1 MPTPQGKLRLLPL
14 FRLRCPYC
22 GSTPLRAD
30 GSWFYFRPGCKI
42 CDYVYEREPGYFT
55 GASWMIN
62 YAALAGSGCMLGA
75 LLLVLLPNLDALW
88 VAALVSVFLIIFGMW
103 FIPYSMA
110 LWLGFDHLLHPL
122 TQADRYRE

>member
-1 MPTPQGKLRLLPL
+1 
-14 FRLRCPYC
+14 
-22 GSTPLRAD
+22 
-30 GSWFYFRPGCKI
+30 
-42 CDYVYEREPGYFT
+42 
-55 GASWMIN
+55 MIN

-110 LWLGFDHLLHPL
+110 FWLGFDHLLHPL
-122 TQADRYRE
+122 TKADRYRE